1 MWKYFFETTHTIE
14 NGIGFRQ
21 FGVLHLLW
29 LLFFVLVCISSVFV
43 YKRLGEVGKRRFLL
57 TISALLLLNEL
68 SKYVV
73 LGVSG
78 HWRAD
83 YLPFHL
89 CSINIFVVA
98 AYMIKRSD
106 VLGEVLYAVCMP
118 GALIALLCPSWTV
131 LPPTSFMHIH
141 SFTVHIEL
149 FLFPLLI
156 MADGFKPR
164 FHRLEKALPVFLI
177 VAVAVFIFNKIYD
190 TNFMFLNGAG
200 EGNPLTIFENLLGNP
215 LYLISLPFMLGIV
228 WSAMY
233 GVPALFGKIKK

>member
-1 MWKYFFETTHTIE
+1 MWEYFFETTHTIE
-14 NGIGFRQ
+14 DGVGFGQ
-21 FGVLHLLW
+21 FGALHLLW
-29 LLFFVLVCISSVFV
+29 LLFFVAVCVLSVLA
-43 YKRLGEVGKRRFLL
+43 YRRLGDKGKRRFLL
-57 TISALLLLNEL
+57 TLSALLLLNEF

-73 LGVSG
+73 LLVSD

-89 CSINIFVVA
+89 CSINIFVIA

-106 VLGEVLYAVCMP
+106 VLDEVLYAVCMP
-118 GALIALLCPSWTV
+118 GALIALLCPSWTA

-156 MADGFKPR
+156 LADGFVPR
-164 FHRLEKALPVFLI
+164 FRRFAKSLPVFLV
-177 VAVAVFIFNKIYD
+177 VAAAVYVFNKIYD
-190 TNFMFLNGAG
+190 TSFMFLNGAG
-200 EGNPLTIFENLLGNP
+200 EGNPLTIFEDLLGNP

-228 WSAMY
+228 WAAMY
-233 GVPALFGKIKK
+233 GIPALYRKMKK